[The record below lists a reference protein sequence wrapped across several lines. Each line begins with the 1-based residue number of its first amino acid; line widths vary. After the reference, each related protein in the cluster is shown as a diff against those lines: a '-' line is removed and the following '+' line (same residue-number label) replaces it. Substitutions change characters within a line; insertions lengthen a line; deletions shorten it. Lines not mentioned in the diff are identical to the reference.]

1 MEGIISLAEDSS
13 KDNVLDVRSTICPYP
28 QLKTKIALDRMNPGE
43 TLKILTDDRESANNI
58 RTIVEQLG
66 DTILEISEKGK
77 DFTIVIQKSKRDFK
91 SSLKM
96 KLSE

>member
-1 MEGIISLAEDSS
+1 MEGIIRLAEDSS

>member
-91 SSLKM
+91 SSLK
-96 KLSE
+96 